1 MNQPIMIPIVPNDKF
16 EPEAFDFN
24 IPCCWCKHRN
34 GSDDQDPC
42 AECGHNGH
50 NQ

>member
-16 EPEAFDFN
+16 EPEAFYFN

-34 GSDDQDPC
+34 GYDYQDPC
-42 AECGHNGH
+42 AECGHNGS